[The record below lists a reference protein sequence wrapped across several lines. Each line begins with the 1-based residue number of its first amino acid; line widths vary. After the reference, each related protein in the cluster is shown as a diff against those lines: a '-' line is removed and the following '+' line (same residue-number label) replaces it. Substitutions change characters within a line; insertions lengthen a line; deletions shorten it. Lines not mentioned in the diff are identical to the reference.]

1 MEASLI
7 AEVLRLG
14 LPGVIIVA
22 LVWDRVRLERR
33 IDSLTER
40 LAEKDRQNIER
51 MEASA
56 EKDRLVHTRNADAIL
71 AVASASKETHGL
83 QLRTIDQVDQLTS
96 KTGQLRDEVIAR
108 PRSSASDAS
117 FQSIKDKGGRR

>member
-1 MEASLI
+1 MT
-7 AEVLRLG
+7 AEVVAEFLKLG
-14 LPGVIIVA
+14 LPGAIILA
-22 LVWDRVRLERR
+22 LVWDRFRLEKR
-33 IDSLTER
+33 IEALTER

-83 QLRTIDQVDQLTS
+83 QLRTIDQVDQLTN
-96 KTGQLRDEVIAR
+96 KTGQLRDEVMAR
-108 PRSSASDAS
+108 PRSSQSDAA